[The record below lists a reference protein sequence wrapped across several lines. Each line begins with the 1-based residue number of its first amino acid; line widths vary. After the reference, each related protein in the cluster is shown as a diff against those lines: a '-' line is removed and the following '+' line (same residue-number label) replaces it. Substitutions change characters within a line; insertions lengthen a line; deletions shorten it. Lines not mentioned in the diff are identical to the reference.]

1 MKVSFYES
9 CKVCC
14 KKLVETIV
22 LEAFYKSFVARCPK
36 RTLYPHN
43 RVESENKIEVMPFIK
58 RMAENNLSNLDT
70 PGYGQYII
78 SVFQLHF
85 VYRS

>member
-36 RTLYPHN
+36 ELSIHT
-43 RVESENKIEVMPFIK
+43 IGW
-58 RMAENNLSNLDT
+58 NLK
-70 PGYGQYII
+70 
-78 SVFQLHF
+78 
-85 VYRS
+85 

>member
-1 MKVSFYES
+1 M
-9 CKVCC
+9 
-14 KKLVETIV
+14 
-22 LEAFYKSFVARCPK
+22 
-36 RTLYPHN
+36 
-43 RVESENKIEVMPFIK
+43 ESENKIEVMPFIK

-85 VYRS
+85 VYHIFSEVSANSDSYYFSMQNFVFQPTRTLLQILIS

>member
-1 MKVSFYES
+1 
-9 CKVCC
+9 
-14 KKLVETIV
+14 
-22 LEAFYKSFVARCPK
+22 
-36 RTLYPHN
+36 
-43 RVESENKIEVMPFIK
+43 MPFIK

>member
-43 RVESENKIEVMPFIK
+43 RVESEI
-58 RMAENNLSNLDT
+58 R
-70 PGYGQYII
+70 
-78 SVFQLHF
+78 
-85 VYRS
+85 